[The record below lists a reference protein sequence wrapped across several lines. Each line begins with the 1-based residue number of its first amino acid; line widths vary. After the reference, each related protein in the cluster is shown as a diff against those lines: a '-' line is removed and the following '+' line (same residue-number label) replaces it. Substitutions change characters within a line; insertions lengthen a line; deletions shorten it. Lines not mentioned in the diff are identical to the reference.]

1 MMFAKINKS
10 NVLDEL
16 LNLVQHNNSNWQ
28 HKCQAI
34 RHKDKDKGI
43 KSTFCNFN

>member
-28 HKCQAI
+28 HKCQEPSNKA
-34 RHKDKDKGI
+34 
-43 KSTFCNFN
+43 